1 VFDKKVSASYIRKIR
16 RDQGIEFWG
25 KILE

>member
-1 VFDKKVSASYIRKIR
+1 VFNKNVSASYIRKIR

-25 KILE
+25 KI